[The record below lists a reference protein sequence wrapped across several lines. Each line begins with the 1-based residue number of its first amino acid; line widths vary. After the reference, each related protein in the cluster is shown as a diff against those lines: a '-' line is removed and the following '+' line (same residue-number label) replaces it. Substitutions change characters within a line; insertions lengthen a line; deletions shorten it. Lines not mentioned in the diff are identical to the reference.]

1 MKQIGLF
8 FGTFNPFHVG
18 HKIIA
23 NYFYHHS
30 SLEEVWFVVSPESPF
45 KKNKKI
51 LDKNHRLNIIREE
64 ILDVKYFKATD
75 IEFDIIQPSY
85 TIDTMVKLSEKY
97 NHNFSII
104 MGADN
109 LTHIHK
115 WKNYEE
121 LLNTYHFYVYPRPGF
136 EFNDSYSNVTYM
148 KEAPIIQIS
157 ASLIRSYI
165 KRGIDAS
172 FLVPHKAWNY
182 IEKMNFYKK

>member
-1 MKQIGLF
+1 
-8 FGTFNPFHVG
+8 
-18 HKIIA
+18 
-23 NYFYHHS
+23 
-30 SLEEVWFVVSPESPF
+30 
-45 KKNKKI
+45 
-51 LDKNHRLNIIREE
+51 
-64 ILDVKYFKATD
+64 
-75 IEFDIIQPSY
+75 
-85 TIDTMVKLSEKY
+85 MVKLSEKY

-157 ASLIRSYI
+157 ASSIEVILNKELMRHFWFHI
-165 KRGIDAS
+165 KPGIT
-172 FLVPHKAWNY
+172 L
-182 IEKMNFYKK
+182 KK

>member
-1 MKQIGLF
+1 
-8 FGTFNPFHVG
+8 
-18 HKIIA
+18 
-23 NYFYHHS
+23 
-30 SLEEVWFVVSPESPF
+30 
-45 KKNKKI
+45 
-51 LDKNHRLNIIREE
+51 
-64 ILDVKYFKATD
+64 
-75 IEFDIIQPSY
+75 
-85 TIDTMVKLSEKY
+85 MVKLSEKY

-157 ASLIRSYI
+157 ASSIRSYI
-165 KRGIDAS
+165 KQGIDAS

-182 IEKMNFYKK
+182 IDKMNFYKK

>member
-1 MKQIGLF
+1 MKKIGLF

-23 NYFYHHS
+23 NYFYHHT

-64 ILDVKYFKATD
+64 ILDVKYLKATD

-97 NHNFSII
+97 KIF
-104 MGADN
+104 
-109 LTHIHK
+109 
-115 WKNYEE
+115 
-121 LLNTYHFYVYPRPGF
+121 
-136 EFNDSYSNVTYM
+136 
-148 KEAPIIQIS
+148 Q
-157 ASLIRSYI
+157 
-165 KRGIDAS
+165 
-172 FLVPHKAWNY
+172 
-182 IEKMNFYKK
+182 